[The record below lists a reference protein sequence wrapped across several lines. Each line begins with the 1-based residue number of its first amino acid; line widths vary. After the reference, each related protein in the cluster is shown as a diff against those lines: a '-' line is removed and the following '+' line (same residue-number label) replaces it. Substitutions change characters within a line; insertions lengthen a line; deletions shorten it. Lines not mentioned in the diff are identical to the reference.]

1 MKNLKDIIIEKLNV
15 KNIKIHPYKYHPQ
28 TKEELRKILEE
39 RLAKDKNADLNDI
52 DVSEITD
59 MSSLFFRLFPHNI
72 DISKWDVSKVEN
84 MESMFESSGFN
95 GDISKWDVSN
105 VTNMGSMFYCSKFT
119 GKKGDISKWNVSKVE
134 NMEGCKQC

>member
-105 VTNMGSMFYCSKFT
+105 V
-119 GKKGDISKWNVSKVE
+119 E
-134 NMEGCKQC
+134 NMQFMFDYSPLENNPPKWYKE

>member
-39 RLAKDKNADLNDI
+39 RLTKDKNADLNDI
-52 DVSEITD
+52 DVSDITD

-105 VTNMGSMFYCSKFT
+105 V
-119 GKKGDISKWNVSKVE
+119 E
-134 NMEGCKQC
+134 NMQFMFDYSTLENKPPKWYKE

>member
-72 DISKWDVSKVEN
+72 DISKWNVSKVEN

-105 VTNMGSMFYCSKFT
+105 V
-119 GKKGDISKWNVSKVE
+119 E
-134 NMEGCKQC
+134 NMQFMFDYSPLENNPPKWYKE